1 MSVAL
6 IAPYAEL
13 ARLSRRL
20 CREMNLDVAVYTGN
34 MEDGL
39 KVAKDLSQHGVDQ
52 VISRGITAELIRK
65 ETDVPVVD
73 INVSA
78 FDVYQSM
85 LPYLEEKKSI
95 GVVGHE
101 DAVRKGKYINS
112 VLRLGVSFFAIATI
126 ETVDD
131 VIATAKA
138 AGVEVIIG
146 DTTAC
151 ESAMQHGLR
160 ANLINSGTDSVINAL
175 QYATATHD
183 YLVQKATSTG
193 KLQAVLD
200 AMDGGALVASPTG
213 TILHYNTSAKK
224 TFSKQILM
232 GSPTMNTLF
241 PKVDWLSV
249 ANGSQKVL
257 QDIVSVQ
264 NSRLSVRI
272 QPHMHGNTIEYITCT
287 FHDVKRIKRLENSFR
302 RSEVKKTLSAK
313 HNFGS
318 ILHTSPVMA
327 EGIKKAQKYSKT
339 ESNILLVGETGT
351 GKELFAQSIHN
362 NSSRAKNNF
371 VAINC
376 GALSEDLLESE
387 LFGYEEGAFTG
398 ALKGGKTGVFELAHN
413 GTLFLDEI
421 NATSH
426 KLQTRL
432 LRTLQ
437 EREIRRVGSNTVLPV
452 NVRVIAASNTPLD
465 EEVYNGNF
473 RVDLFYRLNVL
484 DITIPPL
491 RQRTED
497 IYPLFESFLHEHC
510 STQSL
515 PVPAVSAGTKSSL
528 LAYPWPGN
536 VRELR
541 NYAEKY
547 AILYPEV
554 VSPGTQQSWVAKS
567 LQHDTLGTLEEITSS
582 ILQQV
587 LEEESGN
594 ISSAARRLGISRN
607 TLRSKL
613 PTSK

>member
-1 MSVAL
+1 MSIAL
-6 IAPYAEL
+6 IAPYTEL
-13 ARLSRRL
+13 ASLSRGL
-20 CREMNLDVAVYTGN
+20 CQDMNLDVAVYTGN

-39 KVAKDLSQHGVDQ
+39 KVAKDISLQGVDL
-52 VISRGITAELIRK
+52 VISRGMTAELIRK
-65 ETDVPVVD
+65 GVDVPVVD

-85 LPYLEEKKSI
+85 LPYLEEKKNI

-101 DAVRKGKYINS
+101 DIIRKAKYINS
-112 VLRLGVSFFAIATI
+112 FLRLNISFFAIATLKNI
-126 ETVDD
+126 DD
-131 VIATAKA
+131 VIVTTKA
-138 AGVEVIIG
+138 NGVEVIIG

-160 ANLINSGTDSVINAL
+160 ASLVNSGTDSVINAF
-175 QYATATHD
+175 QYAVATHE

-200 AMDGGALVASPTG
+200 TMDGGALVASPSG
-213 TILHYNTSAKK
+213 AILHYNTAAKE
-224 TFSKQILM
+224 TFSEWALLN
-232 GSPTMNTLF
+232 GPTMNTLF
-241 PKVDWLSV
+241 PKMDWSSV
-249 ANGSQKVL
+249 ANGSLKFL

-264 NSRLSVRI
+264 NSRLSVLI
-272 QPHMHGNTIEYITCT
+272 QPHGHENKVEYITCT
-287 FHDVKRIKRLENSFR
+287 FHDVKRIKNLENSFR
-302 RSEVKKTLSAK
+302 RSEAKKTLFAK

-318 ILHTSPVMA
+318 ILHTSQVMG
-327 EGIKKAQKYSKT
+327 ESVKKAQKYCKT

-362 NSSRAKNNF
+362 NSSRAKDNF

-398 ALKGGKTGVFELAHN
+398 ALKGGKSGVFELAHN

-421 NATSH
+421 NATSQ

-437 EREIRRVGSNTVLPV
+437 EREVRRVGSNVVLPV

-465 EEVYNGNF
+465 EEVYNGSF
-473 RVDLFYRLNVL
+473 RIDLFFRLNVL

-491 RQRTED
+491 RQRSED
-497 IYPLFESFLHEHC
+497 IYHLFELFLEEHC
-510 STQSL
+510 SRQSI
-515 PVPAVSAGTKSSL
+515 PVPAVSADTKASL
-528 LAYPWPGN
+528 FAYPWPGN

-541 NYAEKY
+541 NFAEKY

-554 VSPGTQQSWVAKS
+554 ITPGTSQSWITKS
-567 LQHDTLGTLEEITSS
+567 LQHESQGTLKEITAS
-582 ILQQV
+582 ILQKV

-594 ISSAARRLGISRN
+594 ISRAARRMGISRN
-607 TLRSKL
+607 TFRSKL
-613 PTSK
+613 

>member
-1 MSVAL
+1 
-6 IAPYAEL
+6 
-13 ARLSRRL
+13 
-20 CREMNLDVAVYTGN
+20 MNLDVAVYTGN

-39 KVAKDLSQHGVDQ
+39 KVAKDISLQGVDLI
-52 VISRGITAELIRK
+52 ISRGITAELIRK
-65 ETDVPVVD
+65 GVDVPVVD

-85 LPYLEEKKSI
+85 LPHLKEKKRI

-101 DAVRKGKYINS
+101 DIIRKSKYINS
-112 VLRLGVSFFAIATI
+112 SLQLNVSFFAIANLNNI
-126 ETVDD
+126 DEIIV
-131 VIATAKA
+131 ATKA
-138 AGVEVIIG
+138 NDIEVIIG

-160 ANLINSGTDSVINAL
+160 SSLVNSGIDSVINAL
-175 QYATATHD
+175 QYAVATHD
-183 YLVQKATSTG
+183 YLVQKATSAS

-200 AMDGGALVASPTG
+200 TMDCGALVASPSG
-213 TILHYNTSAKK
+213 AILHYNMTAKK
-224 TFSKQILM
+224 TFSEHTLLNA
-232 GSPTMNTLF
+232 PTMNSFF
-241 PKVDWLSV
+241 PKTDWASV
-249 ANGSQKVL
+249 ANGSRKFV
-257 QDIVSVQ
+257 QDIVFVQ
-264 NSRLSVRI
+264 NSRFSILI
-272 QPHMHGNTIEYITCT
+272 QPHGHENKVEYITCT
-287 FHDVKRIKRLENSFR
+287 FHDAKRVKNLENSFR
-302 RSEVKKTLSAK
+302 RSEAKKALSAK

-318 ILHTSPVMA
+318 ILHKSPAMGESV
-327 EGIKKAQKYSKT
+327 KKAQKYCKT

-362 NSSRAKNNF
+362 SSSRAKNNF

-421 NATSH
+421 NATSQ

-437 EREIRRVGSNTVLPV
+437 EREIRRVGSNVVLPV

-465 EEVYNGNF
+465 EEVYNGSF
-473 RVDLFYRLNVL
+473 RMDLFFRLSVL

-491 RQRTED
+491 RQRSDD
-497 IYPLFESFLHEHC
+497 IYNLFNFFLGEHC
-510 STQSL
+510 SRHSI
-515 PVPAVSAGTKSSL
+515 PVPAVSANTKKSL

-541 NYAEKY
+541 NFAEKY

-554 VSPGTQQSWVAKS
+554 ITPGTPQSWITKS
-567 LQHDTLGTLEEITSS
+567 LQPDLQGTLEEITAS
-582 ILQQV
+582 ILQKV

-594 ISSAARRLGISRN
+594 ISRAARRMGISRN
-607 TLRSKL
+607 TFRKKL
-613 PTSK
+613 